1 MKNAPRPGRNEP
13 QATPS
18 QEESPGQSHTGCPGP
33 PAKKACPPHG
43 GAGPPPIPGGPAT
56 APPQEGALHP
66 SPAVGEGGSPLRLF
80 TLEQSQGV
88 GPLMGGGGPRGLQ
101 QEKLPV
107 PAAAPKQATRDLTLR
122 QASANT
128 SHPSGSEVE
137 KTVSTNSRSTQRRTL
152 EEPPEPTLR
161 LPPANL

>member
-1 MKNAPRPGRNEP
+1 MKRTPEPAQNEP
-13 QATPS
+13 HQTHP
-18 QEESPGQSHTGCPGP
+18 QDKSPGQSHTGCPGP

-56 APPQEGALHP
+56 APPQEGAPHP
-66 SPAVGEGGSPLRLF
+66 FPAVGEGGSPLRLF

-88 GPLMGGGGPRGLQ
+88 GPLMGGGGPRGLH
-101 QEKLPV
+101 QEKPQV
-107 PAAAPKQATRDLTLR
+107 PAAARKQATRDLTLE

-128 SHPSGSEVE
+128 SHLSRSEVE
-137 KTVSTNSRSTQRRTL
+137 ETVSTTTRSTQRRTL
-152 EEPPEPTLR
+152 EVPPETTPR